1 MQLTQEQKQIAQTQ
15 FYISVLD
22 QFATNGDELLNV
34 LDDIKNGDVVW
45 FDPSSL

>member
-1 MQLTQEQKQIAQTQ
+1 MQLTQEQKQTAQTQ

-22 QFATNGDELLNV
+22 QFATTGDELLNI
-34 LDDIKNGDVVW
+34 LDDIVKGDVVW